1 MIPTPFRKL
10 ALLGLAA
17 VIALGSGIPAFG
29 QTPPAAGNVKAGL
42 ARVFLD
48 APGCDVAALTKDV
61 PFVVFVPALGEADVH
76 VTVAAPSA
84 ATGGEYVLSFVG
96 RDAYQ
101 GDNNVLRLTPAPDAP
116 PDAVIKELGRTLR
129 LGLVRYAA
137 KTQAAKRLSVA
148 FEDKVKPTAV
158 ADPWHFWVFS
168 LSADGFVNGEQSY
181 RYGNYSGSFSATR
194 VTPDLKLRASLSSS
208 LSRQKFI
215 FEDETIDSRSES
227 FGFSGLAVKSLDG
240 HWSAGATLGVQSSS
254 YRNVDREFTL
264 SPAVEYNVFPYAD
277 STKRQLRILY
287 RAGLQTV
294 RYRETTIYD
303 RTSETRWNEALSV
316 TLEFKQ
322 PWGTVSTSLE
332 GSHYFHDFRKNRLE
346 LNSEV
351 SLRVWKGL
359 SFNIDGGGSR
369 IHDQLGLVKAGA
381 SLDEVLLRRK
391 QLETSYD
398 YYLSVGVSFTFGS
411 VHSNVV
417 NPRFGDSQSISISI
431 SN

>member
-1 MIPTPFRKL
+1 M
-10 ALLGLAA
+10 
-17 VIALGSGIPAFG
+17 
-29 QTPPAAGNVKAGL
+29 
-42 ARVFLD
+42 
-48 APGCDVAALTKDV
+48 AALTKDV

-116 PDAVIKELGRTLR
+116 PDTVTKELGRTLR

-208 LSRQKFI
+208 LTRQKFV

-240 HWSAGATLGVQSSS
+240 HWSAGATFSVQSSS
-254 YRNVDREFTL
+254 YRNVDREFNVA
-264 SPAVEYNVFPYAD
+264 PAVEYNVFPYAD

-287 RAGLQTV
+287 RAGLQAV
-294 RYRETTIYD
+294 RYREITIYD
-303 RTSETRWNEALSV
+303 RTAETRWNEALSV

-322 PWGTVSTSLE
+322 PWGTVSTALE

-346 LNSEV
+346 LTSEV

-398 YYLSVGVSFTFGS
+398 YYFSVGVSFTFGS

-417 NPRFGDSQSISISI
+417 NPRFGDSQSISIRI
-431 SN
+431 GN